1 MHERKFIRY
10 GEPYGV
16 KAYKI
21 SLLNTSKII
30 FSSSVEFDEKSLF
43 SRSSYVMK
51 ETGSGHLT
59 NEITKLRLPQ
69 ATTTKSKNDRTKSEN
84 SPNERMIVGD
94 NRITI
99 SSSTNP
105 LLSTQSSASYIH
117 KFEPLQHN
125 NEGKHMEGRILRNRI
140 IDIGAT
146 SSLQLRNPSNQYID
160 LHDNHDAP
168 TTNAAENKG
177 KKLNQLPHSQ
187 ISTTQDER
195 LITSAA
201 KTVAKSVTTKSA
213 T

>member
-51 ETGSGHLT
+51 EIGSGHLT
-59 NEITKLRLPQ
+59 KENTKIRLPQ
-69 ATTTKSKNDRTKSEN
+69 VTTESENDRTKSGN

-94 NRITI
+94 NRITT

-105 LLSTQSSASYIH
+105 L
-117 KFEPLQHN
+117 PLYLVH
-125 NEGKHMEGRILRNRI
+125 L
-140 IDIGAT
+140 A
-146 SSLQLRNPSNQYID
+146 Y
-160 LHDNHDAP
+160 
-168 TTNAAENKG
+168 TNSKDKIKE
-177 KKLNQLPHSQ
+177 L
-187 ISTTQDER
+187 
-195 LITSAA
+195 
-201 KTVAKSVTTKSA
+201 TK
-213 T
+213 